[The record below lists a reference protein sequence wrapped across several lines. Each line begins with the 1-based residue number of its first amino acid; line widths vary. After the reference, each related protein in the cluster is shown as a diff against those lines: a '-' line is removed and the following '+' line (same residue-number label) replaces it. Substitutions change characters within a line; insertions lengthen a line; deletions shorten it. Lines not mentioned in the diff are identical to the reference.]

1 MTEDTGQ
8 DIANLSFEAAI
19 EQLESIVR
27 QLETGEAP
35 LDESIALYERG
46 DKLRAHCEARLKSAR
61 ERIEKIKLDAGGEP
75 VGVEPLDP
83 Q

>member
-35 LDESIALYERG
+35 LDKSIALYERG